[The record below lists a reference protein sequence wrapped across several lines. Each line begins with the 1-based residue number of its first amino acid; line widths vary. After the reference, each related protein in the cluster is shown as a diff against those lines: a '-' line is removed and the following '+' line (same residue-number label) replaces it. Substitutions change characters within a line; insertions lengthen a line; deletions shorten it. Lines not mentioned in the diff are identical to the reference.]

1 MSVKIIIV
9 GPAASGKTT
18 LAERMRENGLSVA
31 KLATSRPKRNEQ
43 DNEYR
48 FVSRQEIS
56 HWLIIVEYNGWLYAL
71 SLKEFITSDV
81 FIVGPEMLRQIR
93 NEEPETPLIVI
104 YLDIPESI
112 RYERLMQRDMPGDT
126 AIARI
131 GRDRTDFQG
140 FNDYTIRITDPNF

>member
-1 MSVKIIIV
+1 MSIKIVIV

-18 LAERMRENGLSVA
+18 LAERMRKNGLFIG
-31 KLATSRPKRNEQ
+31 KLETTRPKRNEQ
-43 DNEYR
+43 DDEYD
-48 FVSRQEIS
+48 FVGTKDIAHRTIK
-56 HWLIIVEYNGWLYAL
+56 VKYNGWLYAL
-71 SLKEFITSDV
+71 PYMEFITSDI
-81 FIVGPEMLRQIR
+81 FIIGPEMLRQMR
-93 NEEPETPLIVI
+93 NEYPKEQLIII

-112 RYERLMQRDMPGDT
+112 RYERLMQREMPGDT

>member
-18 LAERMRENGLSVA
+18 LSERMRKNGLSVA

-43 DNEYR
+43 DNEYK

-56 HWLIIVEYNGWLYAL
+56 HCQMRVEYNGWLYAINYM
-71 SLKEFITSDV
+71 EFLASEV

-93 NEEPETPLIVI
+93 NQEPETPLVVI

-112 RYERLMQRDMPGDT
+112 RYERLIQREMPGDT

>member
-18 LAERMRENGLSVA
+18 LAERMRKNGLIIGMLS
-31 KLATSRPKRNEQ
+31 TSRPKRFND
-43 DNEYR
+43 DNEYFFEPEADIQKYHFR
-48 FVSRQEIS
+48 VQFNNWWYGLNI
-56 HWLIIVEYNGWLYAL
+56 L
-71 SLKEFITSDV
+71 EFITSDV

-93 NEEPETPLIVI
+93 NQEPETPLIVI